1 PDPVVDPPRENP
13 TIIQVETEFEEGS
26 TEAASFLMSASF
38 GPTEDSINELVDMGF
53 SEWFV
58 RQQQMPVNS
67 ILDDTNPNFR
77 DTTNQLWETVP
88 REVWYERAIYGEDQL
103 RQRAAFALS
112 QIFVVSTEPR
122 NWLFKSHLHARYMD
136 ILQEGVYGNFRDLMQ
151 NVTYSPLMGEWLTY
165 IGNEKADE
173 RTGNAPDEN
182 YAREIMQLFTIGL
195 LELDDSG
202 QPRLNSSGE
211 VIETYDTEDV
221 SELAKVFTGLWW
233 DETRRFG
240 EGISRPAVRSRDTK
254 PMVMFDAFH
263 SPEAKS
269 FLGHTI
275 PAGTGGN
282 ESISQ
287 ALDVL
292 FEHQNVGPFIG
303 KQLIQRL
310 TTSNPSPD
318 YVNRV
323 TNAFNQ
329 GNYTLPDGT
338 IVGSGERGDMAPV
351 WAAIL
356 FDIEA
361 RSDARFADNTYGKLR
376 EPIVRWVH
384 WARIAGDV
392 EPDMLSD
399 RDLRLDGTQRILGQ
413 NPFRSNS
420 VFNFYR
426 PGFRAGGSITAAN
439 GLVAPELQITT
450 STTAVNYPNFIMEY
464 IFRDGGNDGWIG
476 SYVDQ
481 VVLAND
487 ADELIEYLNLT
498 MTAGR
503 MTERTKDAVRE
514 TINSV
519 DVSSGNNNRRNR
531 ALRDRVQLAMLLVAT
546 SQEFNT
552 QQ

>member
-1 PDPVVDPPRENP
+1 
-13 TIIQVETEFEEGS
+13 
-26 TEAASFLMSASF
+26 MSASF

-165 IGNEKADE
+165 VGNEKADE

-202 QPRLNSSGE
+202 EPRLNGAGE

-233 DETRRFG
+233 DDVHVALVT
-240 EGISRPAVRSRDTK
+240 GISRPAVRSTRHQADGNVRRISILQR
-254 PMVMFDAFH
+254 P
-263 SPEAKS
+263 KS

-329 GNYTLPDGT
+329 GNFTLPDGT

-356 FDIEA
+356 FDSEA
-361 RSDARFADNTYGKLR
+361 RSDARFLDNTYGKVR
-376 EPIVRWVH
+376 EPIIRWVH

-464 IFRDGGNDGWIG
+464 IFRDRGNDGWIG

-481 VVLAND
+481 VVLADD
-487 ADELIEYLNLT
+487 ADELIDYLNLT

-519 DVSSGNNNRRNR
+519 DVSSNNNNRRNN